1 MLSLRLFYPACLV
14 CLLFLLIP
22 AIQAQDWV
30 NQLFPVKEHNFGDVP
45 KDAKVTYRFEVYNP
59 FEEEIQIGSVDSSC
73 TCSSP
78 TVETPVVQTYQTG
91 SILVRFNTD
100 RLTGPQK
107 ATLTVSITKPYPG
120 TATLQ
125 VRGNIRK
132 DVSFRPGSVN
142 FEDVPLGTEKT
153 KTINVVYR
161 GPSSLW
167 NVKKIDSSNPC
178 ITVEVLERSLF
189 QDGIEVPLKVTLGAD
204 HPIGPVYEQLLI
216 TSSDLSSRIPL
227 LVEGHVRGEY
237 SLKPETL
244 YLGTIPPEQ
253 TITRAV
259 VISGLKPFRLLGLN
273 SSDKNVVV
281 APESIQQE
289 NDDPKRRF
297 VLPLKLRAKAVEEPT
312 TVSETITFETDDPEN
327 PLKLTIYGVVKP

>member
-1 MLSLRLFYPACLV
+1 MSLLRLIYLIF
-14 CLLFLLIP
+14 LFLLLIP
-22 AIQAQDWV
+22 NTQAQDWV
-30 NQLFPVKEHNFGDVP
+30 SQLFPVKEHNFGDVP
-45 KDAKVTYRFEVYNP
+45 KDAKVTYRFQVYNP
-59 FEEEIQIGSVDSSC
+59 FEEEIQISSVNSSC

-107 ATLTVSITKPYPG
+107 ATLTVSITKPYPQ

-153 KTINVVYR
+153 KTVKVVYR
-161 GPSSLW
+161 GSSSLW
-167 NVKKIDSSNPC
+167 NVKSVDSSNPD
-178 ITVEVLERSLF
+178 ITVEVLERSLLKE
-189 QDGIEVPLKVTLGAD
+189 GIEVPLQVTLSANR
-204 HPIGPVYEQLLI
+204 PVGPVNEQLLI
-216 TSSDLSSRIPL
+216 TSNDLNSRIPL

-237 SLKPETL
+237 SVKPETL
-244 YLGTIPPEQ
+244 YLGTILPEQ
-253 TITRAV
+253 TITRAI
-259 VISGLKPFRLLGLN
+259 VISGLKPFRLLGLD
-273 SSDKNVVV
+273 SSDKTVVV
-281 APESIQQE
+281 DPESIQQE
-289 NDDPKRRF
+289 NDDPKMRF
-297 VLPLKLRAKAVEEPT
+297 VLPLKLRANAVSEPT
-312 TVSETITFETDDPEN
+312 SVSETVTFQTDDPEN